1 MIREFRQEDFESVC
15 AISKKAWEP
24 IFSGFE
30 KQLGR
35 EVYAVLNPDS
45 RNSKEKQL
53 AAHLKY
59 HPGCF
64 YVAERGGKVVG
75 FIAFYCDAERK
86 IGIISNNAVDPCC
99 GVKGVGQEMYRAVLE
114 YFRKA
119 GMLLAQ
125 VTTGL
130 DEAHAPA
137 RRAYERAGFGLH
149 TESVT
154 YTMKLGKE

>member
-1 MIREFRQEDFESVC
+1 M
-15 AISKKAWEP
+15 
-24 IFSGFE
+24 
-30 KQLGR
+30 
-35 EVYAVLNPDS
+35 
-45 RNSKEKQL
+45 
-53 AAHLKY
+53 
-59 HPGCF
+59 
-64 YVAERGGKVVG
+64 
-75 FIAFYCDAERK
+75 ERK